1 LISRAQRLH
10 AGFNLLFLAPS
21 GEELKITDSPH
32 RHFLGQYRRALAG
45 LPGELAG
52 LRQDPGLARRCRE
65 VVDDAPDSI
74 DHLNAALLLCR
85 QQSPDEVLAACLL
98 DALTA
103 GLLFREESPAAA
115 AADVQLHHH
124 LLHAEQ
130 LSRDG
135 IALFR
140 DYLALLEELSA
151 DKGPLRLAPGLAVDA
166 AVSRF
171 LPADGGPPTL
181 ASIEELRKR
190 AGSVDPFQASRAFRF
205 ADGDF
210 FPADLVSIR
219 PVDKFY
225 GFHPARDLFRSYFS
239 AFAAGGGNLPLL
251 IFSLPGLGKTH
262 FTIAHALAH
271 PELTLILPEPG
282 DLERP
287 LEGLLQQL
295 ARRRNRRFV
304 LFFDDIDTRKVDW
317 YSFRT
322 HVGGSYVLPENL
334 IIVIASNYEFPANI
348 ASRGRGFTFPLFDEI
363 SCQEMVLDYLQ
374 SLGMRQP
381 PSSLVSVIAAD
392 YVEEYGQK
400 LFEELSPR
408 TLVRYLDRYNCDQ
421 KKRQRMLDLSRE
433 EVTSRPDAQ
442 CFYEANQKVLERL
455 SQSR

>member
-1 LISRAQRLH
+1 
-10 AGFNLLFLAPS
+10 
-21 GEELKITDSPH
+21 LKITDSPH
-32 RHFLGQYRRALAG
+32 RHFLGQYRCALAR
-45 LPGELAG
+45 LPDELAG
-52 LRQDPGLARRCRE
+52 LLQDNTLARRCRE
-65 VVDDAPDSI
+65 VVGESPDSI
-74 DHLNAALLLCR
+74 DHLNAALEMCR
-85 QQSPDEVLAACLL
+85 QQSPDEVLATCLL

-103 GLLFREESPAAA
+103 GPLFRHDTPAAA
-115 AADVQLHHH
+115 AADAQLHHQ
-124 LLHAEQ
+124 LLHSEQ
-130 LSRDG
+130 LSQEG

-140 DYLALLEELSA
+140 DYLALLEDLSA
-151 DKGPLRLAPGLAVDA
+151 DGQGPLRIKPGLTTDA
-166 AVSRF
+166 AAIHF
-171 LPADGGPPTL
+171 LPSRGRSITPPF
-181 ASIEELRKR
+181 IEELRQR
-190 AGSVDPFQASRAFRF
+190 AGSVDPFQASRAFRYSG
-205 ADGDF
+205 GDF

-219 PVDKFY
+219 PVEKFY
-225 GFHPARDLFRSYFS
+225 GFRPARDMFRTYFS
-239 AFAAGGGNLPLL
+239 AFVAGQGNLPLL

-262 FTIAHALAH
+262 FTIAHTLAH
-271 PELTLILPEPG
+271 PELTLILPEPS

-317 YSFRT
+317 YHFRT
-322 HVGGSYVLPENL
+322 HVGGSYLLPENL

-348 ASRGRGFTFPLFDEI
+348 ASRGRGYSFPLFDEV
-363 SCQEMVLDYLQ
+363 SCQEMVFDYLQ

-408 TLVRYLDRYNCDQ
+408 TLVRYLDRYNRDQ

-433 EVTSRPDAQ
+433 EVTTRPDAQ